1 MKKIYR
7 LEFNFFAKSILFSS
21 SRRFQMPLEG
31 LSFVKNG
38 VNIWNFYPIH
48 QLLQNLTITRS
59 LTHFFL
65 FAIFNYKP
73 L

>member
-21 SRRFQMPLEG
+21 SRRFQMPLELQG

-38 VNIWNFYPIH
+38 VNIWNFYAIH
-48 QLLQNLTITRS
+48 PLLQNMTITRS
-59 LTHFFL
+59 LTHFF
-65 FAIFNYKP
+65 FIRYF
-73 L
+73 